1 VINFSALSGNSVLN
15 FSDILGLGSF
25 TLTILDWNGT
35 TEWGTT
41 VDTNTTQLLVANTLS
56 NSQLANISFYS
67 GGTTNSGFLG
77 TGVFSG
83 SQIIPVPEAS
93 VVISALLLLGWLMGA
108 CSLPIIRIVPD
119 QCCFNRRSDSGRSLD

>member
-1 VINFSALSGNSVLN
+1 
-15 FSDILGLGSF
+15 
-25 TLTILDWNGT
+25 
-35 TEWGTT
+35 

-108 CSLPIIRIVPD
+108 CSLPINRIVPD